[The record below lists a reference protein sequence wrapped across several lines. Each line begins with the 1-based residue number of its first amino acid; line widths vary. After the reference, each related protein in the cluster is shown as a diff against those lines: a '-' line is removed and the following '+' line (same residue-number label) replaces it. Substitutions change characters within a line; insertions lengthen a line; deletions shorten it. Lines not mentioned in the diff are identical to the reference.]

1 MINVCKFEGKKDDV
15 KSLEKLILADW
26 NNNDYEYKMTLQRS
40 ELKNKTILI
49 IVLEVLHGK
58 DYSNFVKMVS
68 DKIWKQG
75 LIKKIKFISNGEV
88 FNINNKGAIQVD
100 VKDVTKTF
108 DRYNRLKGQ
117 SVIKSPMNFIVFVE
131 GKRVADLNP
140 HLPIIRKLV
149 TDAMR
154 TFGVNR
160 RTDTHAYEYSAIY
173 DPIRNLYAND
183 EKFTKG
189 KALCYRIKYNMGYD
203 FLQYLNNSIIEY
215 NRNLEGSVSSFKP
228 ILLLANE
235 RCFDRGDEE

>member
-1 MINVCKFEGKKDDV
+1 MINVCKFEGNKDDI
-15 KSLEKLILADW
+15 KALEKLILTDW

-49 IVLEVLHGK
+49 VVLEVLHRK
-58 DYSNFVKMVS
+58 DYSNFVKMVT

-75 LIKKIKFISNGEV
+75 LIKKIKFINNGEV
-88 FNINNKGAIQVD
+88 FNINNKGVIQVD

-117 SVIKSPMNFIVFVE
+117 SILKSPMNFIVFVE
-131 GKRVADLNP
+131 GKRVVDLNP
-140 HLPIIRKLV
+140 HLSIIRKLV

-154 TFGVNR
+154 AFGVNR
-160 RTDTHAYEYSAIY
+160 RTDTHAYEYAAIY
-173 DPIRNLYAND
+173 EPIRNLYAND

-189 KALCYRIKYNMGYD
+189 KALCYRIKYDMGYD

-235 RCFDRGDEE
+235 ECFDRGDEE

>member
-15 KSLEKLILADW
+15 KSLEKLILTDW
-26 NNNDYEYKMTLQRS
+26 NNNDYGYKMTLQRS

-49 IVLEVLHGK
+49 IVLEVLHRK

-235 RCFDRGDEE
+235 KYFDRGDEE